1 MCVCISAM
9 SSEARACPKCVLLRI
24 KCTHKTWLAIA
35 SKQTSCDAC
44 VEKHIKCTHMGTPSA
59 ASVAKG
65 TPAKAAK
72 AAPVA
77 KGTPAKAPAKAAP
90 VAKGTPAKAAPVAA
104 PVAKGTP
111 AKAPAKAA
119 LVAAPVAK
127 GTPAKA
133 AANADLSDSDVDSEM
148 EQELAIFREGLRV
161 LLAPVVN
168 QEVALTDEEVAM
180 GFWALTEEEE
190 EAAADFCSALV

>member
-1 MCVCISAM
+1 
-9 SSEARACPKCVLLRI
+9 
-24 KCTHKTWLAIA
+24 
-35 SKQTSCDAC
+35 
-44 VEKHIKCTHMGTPSA
+44 MGTPSA

-72 AAPVA
+72 AAKSPAAAKPAKAAPTPTKSPAAAKPAKAAPTPAPVA
-77 KGTPAKAPAKAAP
+77 KGTPAKAA
-90 VAKGTPAKAAPVAA
+90 AKAAPVAA

-111 AKAPAKAA
+111 A
-119 LVAAPVAK
+119 
-127 GTPAKA
+127 TA
-133 AANADLSDSDVDSEM
+133 AADLFDSDVDSEM
-148 EQELAIFREGLRV
+148 EQELAMFREGLRV

>member
-1 MCVCISAM
+1 M

-77 KGTPAKAPAKAAP
+77 KCTQAKAPAKAAP
-90 VAKGTPAKAAPVAA
+90 VAKGTPAKAAP
-104 PVAKGTP
+104 
-111 AKAPAKAA
+111 
-119 LVAAPVAK
+119 VAAPVAK